1 MAVKTKEKENTK
13 KTQKPQKANK
23 EKTNIFK
30 GMLGELKKVSWP
42 TRKETFVYTVLVV
55 VTVIVFTIVVGIYD
69 IFLKTLI
76 ENLLAL

>member
-1 MAVKTKEKENTK
+1 MKTKEKENTK

-30 GMLGELKKVSWP
+30 GMFGELKKVSWP
-42 TRKETFVYTVLVV
+42 TKKETFVYTVVVV
-55 VTVIVFTIVVGIYD
+55 VTVIVFTIMVGIYD

>member
-23 EKTNIFK
+23 EKTNILK
-30 GMLGELKKVSWP
+30 GMLGELKKVTWP
-42 TRKETFVYTVLVV
+42 TKRETFVYTVVVV
-55 VTVIVFTIVVGIYD
+55 VTVIVFTIMVGIYD

>member
-1 MAVKTKEKENTK
+1 MAVKTKVKENTK

-30 GMLGELKKVSWP
+30 GMFGELKKVSWP
-42 TRKETFVYTVLVV
+42 TKKETFVYTVVVV

-69 IFLKTLI
+69 VFLKTLI